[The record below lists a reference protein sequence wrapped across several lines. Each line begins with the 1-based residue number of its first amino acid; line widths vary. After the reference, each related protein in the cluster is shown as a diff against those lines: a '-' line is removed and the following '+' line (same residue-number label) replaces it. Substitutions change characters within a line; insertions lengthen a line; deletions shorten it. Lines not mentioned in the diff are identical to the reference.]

1 VGFTVSHFVCGPTA
15 LVDLMGALSESIQ
28 LPMAQGLAMMVE
40 CAAVMVAIT
49 AEVYPQLHNAPPVR
63 AEHLTFI

>member
-1 VGFTVSHFVCGPTA
+1 MGFTVSHFVCGPTA
-15 LVDLMGALSESIQ
+15 LVDSMGALSESIP

-40 CAAVMVAIT
+40 CAAVMAIT
-49 AEVYPQLHNAPPVR
+49 AEVYPQLHNAPPVK